1 MKRTGNAVSVILYT
15 IIFAVVIGAVTL
27 IIAFVNNGAKNFY
40 VQYGD
45 EKISYKTENIELP
58 KDAYSLFY
66 CKNVFGLTD
75 KTEKAKNFTV
85 QIVFNEN
92 NMKDCDMTEFA
103 VDGKALEFYRIDFT
117 DYFDIKLYDGYFTV
131 YLPFALTLGEL
142 LSVVYPNSTV
152 TGFTDIDLYEKD
164 RLSIVVYS
172 EEEQATV
179 TINFR

>member
-66 CKNVFGLTD
+66 CKNVFGLIRQ
-75 KTEKAKNFTV
+75 KR
-85 QIVFNEN
+85 Q
-92 NMKDCDMTEFA
+92 
-103 VDGKALEFYRIDFT
+103 RISPC
-117 DYFDIKLYDGYFTV
+117 K
-131 YLPFALTLGEL
+131 
-142 LSVVYPNSTV
+142 
-152 TGFTDIDLYEKD
+152 
-164 RLSIVVYS
+164 
-172 EEEQATV
+172 
-179 TINFR
+179 